1 MTLGI
6 RGSLTKREISMDLDQ
21 KMKNCSGLA
30 IEKSQS
36 LDKLDGAQ
44 IGDTSIDGGG

>member
-1 MTLGI
+1 MTLGKS
-6 RGSLTKREISMDLDQ
+6 GSLTKGGISMDLDK
-21 KMKNCSGLA
+21 KMKNCTGLG

-36 LDKLDGAQ
+36 LDELDGAQ

>member
-1 MTLGI
+1 MTLGNSA
-6 RGSLTKREISMDLDQ
+6 SLTKREISMDLDQ
-21 KMKNCSGLA
+21 KMKNCSGLV

-44 IGDTSIDGGG
+44 IGDTSNDGGE